1 MNRMKISSKI
11 THFFNFVFT
20 VPSEST
26 TRANTDV
33 IFSHRYV
40 DHDDEYAV
48 VNDANFTE
56 RDPRYSI
63 TN

>member
-1 MNRMKISSKI
+1 MNGMKSSSKI
-11 THFFNFVFT
+11 TKLFNFVFT

-56 RDPRYSI
+56 RDPRYST